1 MPRSEKPAVAIFCKI
16 LCEQEVVPQAAKL
29 PLFSAV
35 PAGHVLQSAVMK
47 TLISLLV
54 SLLALTASP
63 AFAAAQPSSS
73 PQAAPERL
81 GTVSFAVTC
90 APAVQASF
98 VRGVALLH
106 DFWYQ
111 EAQRQ
116 FEQIAKADPPCAM
129 AHWGVA
135 MSLYHQIWDRPDDS
149 TVAKGWREMQA
160 AQAHPAKSARERS
173 YVTALSDFYKP
184 GPQDYQVRVEAYAAA
199 MGKLYHDYPAD
210 TDAGAF
216 YALAL
221 LASQA
226 PNDDSLTLNRKAMA
240 VLTPLFAQYPDHPG
254 VVHYIIHAC
263 DTPALAQD
271 GLTAAKHYG
280 EIAASAPHA
289 VHMPGHIFAR
299 LGMWQADIDANV
311 GSVAASHAAESRK
324 QSGAMD
330 QFHSD
335 DFLVYAYLQSGQE
348 ARAKAVLDDSA
359 AAIAHFET
367 MSDMGEHYMTA
378 MFPYY
383 RTKLP
388 TIYYVELRDW
398 NTAAALKPVA
408 GATPETQT
416 LTYWA
421 RTLAAGHLH
430 QAEQA
435 RANLVDYDA
444 LIAKVKQGRHAYF
457 ADSTGARIERGEMLA
472 WIAFAEDN
480 PSVALQRMQ
489 EAADLQDK
497 VGQGEVDIPARE
509 MLADILLE
517 LGRPQD
523 ALVEYKKA
531 LTLSP
536 NRFNG
541 LFNAGKAA
549 EAAGDAPQAR
559 QYYATLLKVTDNGSQ
574 SARPE
579 FEHVRSAM
587 SSAKL
592 AVK

>member
-1 MPRSEKPAVAIFCKI
+1 
-16 LCEQEVVPQAAKL
+16 
-29 PLFSAV
+29 
-35 PAGHVLQSAVMK
+35 MK
-47 TLISLLV
+47 TLTLLLLSLMVLPV
-54 SLLALTASP
+54 AH
-63 AFAAAQPSSS
+63 AAE
-73 PQAAPERL
+73 ERL
-81 GTVSFAVTC
+81 GTVTFAVSC
-90 APAVQASF
+90 APAVQISF
-98 VRGVALLH
+98 IRGVALLH

-116 FEQIAKADPPCAM
+116 FEQIAKTDPSCAM
-129 AHWGVA
+129 AHWGAA
-135 MSLYHQIWDRPDDS
+135 MSLYHQIWDRPDDA

-160 AQAHPAKSARERS
+160 AHAHPAKSARERE
-173 YVTALSDFYKP
+173 YVAALSEFYRP
-184 GPQDYQVRVEAYAAA
+184 GARDYQARVEAYAAA
-199 MGKLYHDYPAD
+199 MGKLYQDYPAD
-210 TDAGAF
+210 IDAGAF
-216 YALAL
+216 YALSL

-226 PNDDSLTLNRKAMA
+226 PNDDSLTLNHKAMA
-240 VLTPLFAQYPDHPG
+240 VLTPLFAKYPDHPG

-263 DTPALAQD
+263 DTPSLAQD
-271 GLTAAKHYG
+271 GLAAAKHYG
-280 EIAASAPHA
+280 EIAATAPHA
-289 VHMPGHIFAR
+289 VHMPSHIFAR
-299 LGMWQADIDANV
+299 LGMWQADIDSNV
-311 GSVAASHAAESRK
+311 DSVAASHAAEARK

-359 AAIAHFET
+359 ATIARFET
-367 MSDMGEHYMTA
+367 MSDMGEHYMTG

-388 TIYYVELRDW
+388 IFYHLELRDW
-398 NTAAALKPVA
+398 KTAAAAQAVA
-408 GATPETQT
+408 GAPPETQT

-421 RTLAAGHLH
+421 RTVAAGHLH
-430 QAEQA
+430 QPQQA
-435 RANLVDYDA
+435 RGNLADYDA
-444 LIAKVKQGRHAYF
+444 LMTRIRQGRHAYF
-457 ADSTGARIERGEMLA
+457 ADSTGSRIERGEMLG

-480 PSVALQRMQ
+480 SADALKRVQ

-517 LGRPQD
+517 LGRPQE
-523 ALVEYKKA
+523 ALVEYQKA
-531 LTLSP
+531 LILSP

-549 EAAGDAPQAR
+549 EAAGDNSQA
-559 QYYATLLKVTDNGSQ
+559 QMYYATLLKITDNGSQ

-579 FEHVRSAM
+579 FDHVKSVV

>member
-1 MPRSEKPAVAIFCKI
+1 MKTHFLLLASFLALPASLPALALPAASAASPPAV
-16 LCEQEVVPQAAKL
+16 QA
-29 PLFSAV
+29 
-35 PAGHVLQSAVMK
+35 G
-47 TLISLLV
+47 T
-54 SLLALTASP
+54 
-63 AFAAAQPSSS
+63 
-73 PQAAPERL
+73 ERL
-81 GTVSFAVTC
+81 GTVSFAVSC
-90 APAVQASF
+90 APAVRASF

-116 FEQIAKADPPCAM
+116 FEEIAKTDPSCAM

-135 MSLYHQIWDRPDDS
+135 MSLYHQIWDRPSDD

-160 AQAHPAKSARERS
+160 ALAHPAKTARERG
-173 YVTALSDFYKP
+173 YVAALGDFYKP
-184 GPQDYQVRVEAYAAA
+184 GPQNYQARVETYAAA
-199 MGKLYHDYPAD
+199 MGKLHQNYPKD

-271 GLTAAKHYG
+271 GLAAAKHYG

-299 LGMWQADIDANV
+299 LGMWQDDIDANV
-311 GSVAASHAAESRK
+311 ASVAASHAAESRK

-367 MSDMGEHYMTA
+367 MSDMGEHYMTG

-388 TIYYVELRDW
+388 IIYDLELRDW
-398 NTAAALKPVA
+398 KAAAALQAVA
-408 GATPETQT
+408 GAPPESQT

-421 RTLAAGHLH
+421 RTVAAGHLH
-430 QAEQA
+430 EAQQAQ
-435 RANLVDYDA
+435 ANL
-444 LIAKVKQGRHAYF
+444 
-457 ADSTGARIERGEMLA
+457 ERL
-472 WIAFAEDN
+472 
-480 PSVALQRMQ
+480 
-489 EAADLQDK
+489 
-497 VGQGEVDIPARE
+497 
-509 MLADILLE
+509 
-517 LGRPQD
+517 
-523 ALVEYKKA
+523 
-531 LTLSP
+531 
-536 NRFNG
+536 
-541 LFNAGKAA
+541 
-549 EAAGDAPQAR
+549 
-559 QYYATLLKVTDNGSQ
+559 
-574 SARPE
+574 
-579 FEHVRSAM
+579 
-587 SSAKL
+587 
-592 AVK
+592 

>member
-1 MPRSEKPAVAIFCKI
+1 
-16 LCEQEVVPQAAKL
+16 
-29 PLFSAV
+29 
-35 PAGHVLQSAVMK
+35 MK
-47 TLISLLV
+47 THT
-54 SLLALTASP
+54 LLALGLMALPATLPSTALP
-63 AFAAAQPSSS
+63 AAQGST
-73 PQAAPERL
+73 ERL
-81 GTVSFAVTC
+81 GTVAFAVSC
-90 APAVQASF
+90 APAVHKSF

-116 FEQIAKADPPCAM
+116 FQEIANADPSCAM
-129 AHWGVA
+129 AHWGAA
-135 MSLYHQIWDRPDDS
+135 MSLYHQIWDRPDVA
-149 TVAKGWREMQA
+149 TVAKGWQEMQA
-160 AQAHPAKSARERS
+160 AQAHPAKTARERA
-173 YVTALSDFYKP
+173 YVAALSDFYEP
-184 GPQDYQVRVEAYAAA
+184 GPRAYQPRVEAYAAA
-199 MGKLYHDYPAD
+199 MGKLYQDYPKD

-271 GLTAAKHYG
+271 GLAAARHYG

-299 LGMWQADIDANV
+299 LGMWQDDIDANV
-311 GSVAASHAAESRK
+311 ASVAASHAAESRK

-348 ARAKAVLDDSA
+348 ARAKAVLNDSA
-359 AAIAHFET
+359 AAIEHFET
-367 MSDMGEHYMTA
+367 LSDMGDHYMTG

-388 TIYYVELRDW
+388 IFYNLELRDW
-398 NTAAALKPVA
+398 KAAAAQQAVA
-408 GATPETQT
+408 GAPPESQT

-421 RTLAAGHLH
+421 RTVAAGHLH
-430 QAEQA
+430 QAQQA
-435 RANLVDYDA
+435 QADLSDYDS
-444 LIAKVKQGRHAYF
+444 LMAKIKQGRHAYF
-457 ADSTGARIERGEMLA
+457 AESTGARIQRDEMLA
-472 WIAFAEDN
+472 WIAFAQNNAPD
-480 PSVALQRMQ
+480 ALKRMGD
-489 EAADLQDK
+489 AADLQDK

-523 ALVEYKKA
+523 ALAEYKKA
-531 LTLSP
+531 LALSP

-549 EAAGDAPQAR
+549 EEVGDAPQAQR
-559 QYYATLLKVTDNGSQ
+559 YYATLLKITDNGSQ

-579 FEHVRSAM
+579 FDHVRRVV

>member
-1 MPRSEKPAVAIFCKI
+1 MR
-16 LCEQEVVPQAAKL
+16 PQAMSYN
-29 PLFSAV
+29 P
-35 PAGHVLQSAVMK
+35 PMK
-47 TLISLLV
+47 TLTLLLL
-54 SLLALTASP
+54 SLLALPALPALPAPLASD
-63 AFAAAQPSSS
+63 
-73 PQAAPERL
+73 ERL
-81 GTVSFAVTC
+81 GAVSFAVSC
-90 APAVQASF
+90 APAVQTSF

-116 FEQIAKADPPCAM
+116 FEEIAKADPHCAM
-129 AHWGVA
+129 AHWGAA
-135 MSLYHQIWDRPDDS
+135 MSFYHQIWDRPDDA

-160 AQAHPAKSARERS
+160 AQAQAAASARERE
-173 YVTALSDFYKP
+173 YVAALSDFYRA
-184 GPQDYQVRVEAYAAA
+184 GRRDYQARVNAYAAA
-199 MGKLYHDYPAD
+199 MGKLYKDYPTD
-210 TDAGAF
+210 IDAGAF
-216 YALAL
+216 YALSL

-226 PNDDSLTLNRKAMA
+226 PSDDTLTLNRKAME
-240 VLTPLFAQYPDHPG
+240 VLTPLFAKYPDHPG

-263 DTPALAQD
+263 DTPSLAQD
-271 GLTAAKHYG
+271 GLAAAKHYG
-280 EIAASAPHA
+280 EIAPSAPHA

-311 GSVAASHAAESRK
+311 GSVAASHAAEGRK

-348 ARAKAVLDDSA
+348 ARAKAVLEDSA

-367 MSDMGEHYMTA
+367 MSDMGEHYMTG

-388 TIYYVELRDW
+388 IIYHLELRDW
-398 NTAAALKPVA
+398 KTAAALQAVT
-408 GATPETQT
+408 GAPPESQT

-421 RTLAAGHLH
+421 RTVAAGHLH
-430 QAEQA
+430 QPQQA
-435 RANLVDYDA
+435 QASLADYDA
-444 LIAKVKQGRHAYF
+444 LMAKIKQGRHAYF
-457 ADSTGARIERGEMLA
+457 ADSTGARIERAEMLA
-472 WIAFAEDN
+472 WIAFAADN
-480 PSVALQRMQ
+480 SADALKRMQ

-517 LGRPQD
+517 LARPQE
-523 ALVEYKKA
+523 ALQQYRKA

-549 EAAGDAPQAR
+549 EAAGDNSQAR
-559 QYYATLLKVTDNGSQ
+559 IFYATLLKITDNGSQ
-574 SARPE
+574 STRPE
-579 FEHVRSAM
+579 FEHVKSVV

>member
-1 MPRSEKPAVAIFCKI
+1 
-16 LCEQEVVPQAAKL
+16 
-29 PLFSAV
+29 
-35 PAGHVLQSAVMK
+35 MK
-47 TLISLLV
+47 THILLLTSV
-54 SLLALTASP
+54 LALPVAWP
-63 AFAAAQPSSS
+63 AIALAAQ
-73 PQAAPERL
+73 ADAERL
-81 GTVSFAVTC
+81 GTVSFAVSC
-90 APAVQASF
+90 APAVRASF

-116 FEQIAKADPPCAM
+116 FEEISKTDPSCAM

-135 MSLYHQIWDRPDDS
+135 MSLYHQIWDRPSED

-160 AQAHPAKSARERS
+160 ALAHPAQSARERA
-173 YVTALSDFYKP
+173 YVAALSDFYKP
-184 GPQDYQVRVEAYAAA
+184 GPRDYQARVEAYAAA
-199 MGKLYHDYPAD
+199 MGELHQDYPKD

-226 PNDDSLTLNRKAMA
+226 PNDDSLTLNRRAMA

-263 DTPALAQD
+263 DTPALARD
-271 GLTAAKHYG
+271 GLAAAKHYG

-348 ARAKAVLDDSA
+348 ARAKAVLNDSA

-367 MSDMGEHYMTA
+367 MSDMGEHYMTG

-388 TIYYVELRDW
+388 VIYNLELRDW
-398 NTAAALKPVA
+398 KAAAAQQAVS
-408 GATPETQT
+408 GAPPESQT

-421 RTLAAGHLH
+421 RAVAAGHLH
-430 QAEQA
+430 QPQQA
-435 RANLVDYDA
+435 QSALSDYDA
-444 LIAKVKQGRHAYF
+444 LMAKIRQGRHAYF
-457 ADSTGARIERGEMLA
+457 ADSTGAHIQRGEMLA
-472 WIAFAEDN
+472 WIAFAQNNSTD
-480 PSVALQRMQ
+480 SLKQMR

-517 LGRPQD
+517 LSRPQE

-531 LTLSP
+531 LILSP

-541 LFNAGKAA
+541 LFNAGRAA
-549 EAAGDAPQAR
+549 EQAGDTPQAQR
-559 QYYATLLKVTDNGSQ
+559 YYAELLKVTDNGAES
-574 SARPE
+574 SRPE
-579 FEHVRSAM
+579 FNHVKSVV

>member
-1 MPRSEKPAVAIFCKI
+1 
-16 LCEQEVVPQAAKL
+16 
-29 PLFSAV
+29 
-35 PAGHVLQSAVMK
+35 MK
-47 TLISLLV
+47 TLISPLFCFLALAAAQA
-54 SLLALTASP
+54 SPAAQASSAPQASPAPPAALTA
-63 AFAAAQPSSS
+63 
-73 PQAAPERL
+73 QASPERL

-90 APAVQASF
+90 APSVQTSF

-116 FEQIAKADPPCAM
+116 FEEIAKADPNCAM
-129 AHWGVA
+129 AHWGAA
-135 MSLYHQIWDRPDDS
+135 MSLYHQIWDRPDDA

-160 AQAHPAKSARERS
+160 AQAHPAKSARERA
-173 YVTALSDFYKP
+173 YVAALSDFYKP
-184 GPQDYQVRVEAYAAA
+184 GPQDYQARVETYATA
-199 MGKLYHDYPAD
+199 MGKLYQDYPKD
-210 TDAGAF
+210 TDAGAL

-263 DTPALAQD
+263 DTPALAPE
-271 GLTAAKHYG
+271 GLVAAQHYG

-348 ARAKAVLDDSA
+348 ARAKAVLNDSA

-367 MSDMGEHYMTA
+367 MSDMGDHYMTG

-388 TIYYVELRDW
+388 IIYNMELRDW
-398 NTAAALKPVA
+398 NAAAALQAVA
-408 GATPETQT
+408 GAPPETQT

-421 RTLAAGHLH
+421 RTVAAGHLH
-430 QAEQA
+430 QVQQA
-435 RANLVDYDA
+435 HANLSDYDA
-444 LIAKVKQGRHAYF
+444 VIAKIKQGRHAYF

-472 WIAFAEDN
+472 WIAFAEDK
-480 PSVALQRMQ
+480 PADALKQMQ

-517 LGRPQD
+517 LGRPRD

-549 EAAGDAPQAR
+549 EAAGDASQA
-559 QYYATLLKVTDNGSQ
+559 QLYYATLLKITDNGSQ

-579 FEHVRSAM
+579 FDHVKSVV

>member
-1 MPRSEKPAVAIFCKI
+1 MVLPAT
-16 LCEQEVVPQAAKL
+16 LPSAAL
-29 PLFSAV
+29 P
-35 PAGHVLQSAVMK
+35 
-47 TLISLLV
+47 
-54 SLLALTASP
+54 
-63 AFAAAQPSSS
+63 AAQDST
-73 PQAAPERL
+73 ERL

-90 APAVQASF
+90 APAVHKAF
-98 VRGVALLH
+98 IRGVALLH

-116 FEQIAKADPPCAM
+116 FAEIANTDPSCAM

-135 MSLYHQIWDRPDDS
+135 MSLYHQIWDRPDAA
-149 TVAKGWREMQA
+149 TVANGWQQMQA
-160 AQAHPAKSARERS
+160 ALARPAKTARERG
-173 YVTALSDFYKP
+173 YVAALSGFYEP
-184 GPQDYQVRVEAYAAA
+184 GARDYQARVEAYAAA
-199 MGKLYHDYPAD
+199 MGKLYQDYPKD

-271 GLTAAKHYG
+271 GLAAARHYG

-311 GSVAASHAAESRK
+311 ASVAASHAAESRK

-367 MSDMGEHYMTA
+367 MSDMGDHYMTG

-388 TIYYVELRDW
+388 IFYNLELRDW
-398 NTAAALKPVA
+398 KTAAALQAVA
-408 GATPETQT
+408 GAPPESQT

-421 RTLAAGHLH
+421 RTVAAGHLH
-430 QAEQA
+430 QAQQA
-435 RANLVDYDA
+435 QADLSDYDA
-444 LIAKVKQGRHAYF
+444 LMAKIKQGRHAYF
-457 ADSTGARIERGEMLA
+457 ADSTGARIQRGEMLA
-472 WIAFAEDN
+472 WIAFAENTPAD
-480 PSVALQRMQ
+480 ALERMG

-523 ALVEYKKA
+523 ALAEYKKA
-531 LTLSP
+531 LALSP

-549 EAAGDAPQAR
+549 EEVGDAPQAQR
-559 QYYATLLKVTDNGSQ
+559 YYATLLKITDNGSQ

-579 FEHVRSAM
+579 FDHVRRVV

>member
-1 MPRSEKPAVAIFCKI
+1 MSYNPP
-16 LCEQEVVPQAAKL
+16 
-29 PLFSAV
+29 
-35 PAGHVLQSAVMK
+35 MK
-47 TLISLLV
+47 TLTLLLL
-54 SLLALTASP
+54 SLLALP
-63 AFAAAQPSSS
+63 ALPALPAPPAAQAS
-73 PQAAPERL
+73 AERL
-81 GTVSFAVTC
+81 GTVSFAVSC
-90 APAVQASF
+90 APAVQTSF

-116 FEQIAKADPPCAM
+116 FEEIAKADHNCAM
-129 AHWGVA
+129 AHWGAA
-135 MSLYHQIWDRPDDS
+135 MSFYHQIWDRPDDT

-160 AQAHPAKSARERS
+160 AQAHAAASARERE
-173 YVTALSDFYKP
+173 YVAALSDFYRP
-184 GPQDYQVRVEAYAAA
+184 GRRDYQARVKAYAAA
-199 MGKLYHDYPAD
+199 MGKLYKDYPAD
-210 TDAGAF
+210 TDAGAL
-216 YALAL
+216 YALSL

-226 PNDDSLTLNRKAMA
+226 PNDDTLALNRKAMD
-240 VLTPLFAQYPDHPG
+240 VLTPLFAKYPDHPG

-263 DTPALAQD
+263 DTPSLAQD
-271 GLTAAKHYG
+271 GLAAAKHYG
-280 EIAASAPHA
+280 EIAPSAPHA

-367 MSDMGEHYMTA
+367 MSDMGEHYMTG

-388 TIYYVELRDW
+388 IIYHLELRDW
-398 NTAAALKPVA
+398 KTAAALQAVA
-408 GATPETQT
+408 GAPPESQT

-421 RTLAAGHLH
+421 RTVAAGHLH
-430 QAEQA
+430 LAQQA
-435 RANLVDYDA
+435 RANLADYDA
-444 LIAKVKQGRHAYF
+444 LMAKIKQGRHAYF

-472 WIAFAEDN
+472 WIAFAAGNSAD
-480 PSVALQRMQ
+480 ALKRMQ

-517 LGRPQD
+517 LGRPQE
-523 ALVEYKKA
+523 ALLEYKKA

-549 EAAGDAPQAR
+549 EAAGDNSQA
-559 QYYATLLKVTDNGSQ
+559 QVYYATLLKITDNGSQ
-574 SARPE
+574 STRPE
-579 FEHVRSAM
+579 FDHVKSVV